1 MDSNVEHLLYLAYM
15 LGKNTTPVADKPA
28 EGSALF
34 TFTGDENWKDKLNGD
49 KMRKLSALIS

>member
-1 MDSNVEHLLYLAYM
+1 M